1 MRGRSS
7 RTRPARPRGAREWAA
22 SRSGQRRRFAQTAD
36 NVVLLGS
43 DDLAALLSSLDD
55 DLLVQGLDGV
65 DVDDPGVDTL
75 GSQLLGSMRASLTIS
90 RSAMMAISLP
100 SVSCSPLPSSK
111 W

>member
-1 MRGRSS
+1 MVAASRPNFFSRSHAGPSS
-7 RTRPARPRGAREWAA
+7 RTRPARPRGARD
-22 SRSGQRRRFAQTAD
+22 GQLLAQDSADGFAQTAD

-75 GSQLLGSMRASLTIS
+75 GSQLLGSPCVPR
-90 RSAMMAISLP
+90 
-100 SVSCSPLPSSK
+100 
-111 W
+111 